1 MNETVLD
8 QVALGFREVMAKVC
22 TPVAVITAFDDRR
35 PHGTTV
41 SAFTSLSMGPPMIL
55 VSLDRDSDL
64 LAIIR
69 RTGRFGVNV
78 LAHDQ
83 ADVAMRFARKGAD
96 KFDGVDW
103 SDSAELPRLDGAAG
117 WLGCTTASLV
127 DGGDHVVALGNI
139 VETGIT
145 STAPLTYHDRVFGTH
160 RAFEVA
166 R

>member
-1 MNETVLD
+1 MSDTAVH
-8 QVALGFREVMAKVC
+8 QVALGFREVMARVC
-22 TPVAVITAFDDRR
+22 TPVAVVTAFDGQR

-55 VSLDRDSDL
+55 VSLDRGSDL

-69 RTGRFGVNV
+69 RTGAFGLNV

-83 ADVAMRFARKGAD
+83 ADVALRFARKGAE

-103 SDSAELPRLDGAAG
+103 SASARLPRLGGASG
-117 WLGCTTASLV
+117 WLACTTETLV
-127 DGGDHVVALGNI
+127 DGGDHVVALGTVI
-139 VETGIT
+139 ETGVT
-145 STAPLTYHDRVFGTH
+145 PAAPLTYHDRVFGTH

-166 R
+166 

>member
-1 MNETVLD
+1 MSESVID
-8 QVALGFREVMAKVC
+8 QVAVEFRDVMARVC
-22 TPVAVITAFDDRR
+22 TPVAVITAFDDER

-55 VSLDRDSDL
+55 VSLDRGSDL
-64 LAIIR
+64 LSIIR

-83 ADVAMRFARKGAD
+83 ADVALRFARKGAD
-96 KFDGVDW
+96 KFDGIAW
-103 SDSAELPRLDGAAG
+103 SGSSALPRLDGASG
-117 WLGCTTASLV
+117 WLACTTESLV

-139 VETGIT
+139 VETGLT
-145 STAPLTYHDRVFGTH
+145 PAAPLTYHDRVFGTH
-160 RAFEVA
+160 SAFEVA